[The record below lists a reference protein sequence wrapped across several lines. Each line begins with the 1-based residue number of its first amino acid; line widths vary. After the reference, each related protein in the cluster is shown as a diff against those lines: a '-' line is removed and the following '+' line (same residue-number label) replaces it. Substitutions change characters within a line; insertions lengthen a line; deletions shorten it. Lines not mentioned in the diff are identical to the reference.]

1 MRRPARTHLPAPSD
15 GLADSMM
22 ARARGQVA
30 LTTRSLSLALGLL
43 WLLDGVLQLQP
54 YMFTQGFARQ
64 VIAPAAGGQPS
75 LVSSLVRWN
84 ARLISEHPVPSNAL
98 FAAVQL
104 ALGVG
109 FLVRRTATWAI
120 VGSVVWASGIWLF
133 GEGLGGVLGGHTS
146 ALAGA
151 PGAALLY
158 VILAVAAWPGS
169 AHQPARP
176 DRRPSPWVIRAWAAL
191 WLGFAGLGT
200 LPANLAP
207 SSTAR
212 HLRDAATSV
221 PLWLGSIDR
230 GTASAAHALGPFGI
244 ALLVTLEGAVGLL
257 SLGHG
262 RMQPVA
268 AWTGIALAGVYWMVG
283 QSFGLVFSGQAT
295 DPSTGPL
302 VVLLGLAAVSATR
315 LGDRCRTRAVEWSDP
330 AGVSHSLAA

>member
-1 MRRPARTHLPAPSD
+1 MRAEPI
-15 GLADSMM
+15 M
-22 ARARGQVA
+22 ARARQQVV
-30 LTTRSLSLALGLL
+30 LTTRSLRLALGLL
-43 WLLDGVLQLQP
+43 WLLDGLLQLQP

-84 ARLISEHPVPSNAL
+84 ARLISQHPVSSNAL
-98 FAAVQL
+98 FAGIQL
-104 ALGVG
+104 ALGIG

-120 VGSVVWASGIWLF
+120 VGSVVWASGIWLL
-133 GEGLGGVLGGHTS
+133 GEGLGGVLGGHAS

-169 AHQPARP
+169 AHPSRP
-176 DRRPSPWVIRAWAAL
+176 NRRPSPWVIRAWAVL

-212 HLRDAATSV
+212 QLRDAATSV
-221 PLWLGSIDR
+221 PPWLGSIDR
-230 GTASAAHALGPFGI
+230 GAASAVHALGPFGV
-244 ALLVTLEGAVGLL
+244 ALVVTLEGAVGLL

-262 RMQPVA
+262 RMRPVA
-268 AWTGIALAGVYWMVG
+268 MWTGIAIASVYWVVG
-283 QSFGLVFSGQAT
+283 QSVGLVFSGQAT

-302 VVLLGLAAVSATR
+302 VVLLGLAAVGATR
-315 LGDRCRTRAVEWSDP
+315 LGERCRTRPVEWSDT